1 MLWLGSFFAFITL
14 LTVAVTIVFM
24 MVLLELFLI
33 TSLLRKFETVPDL
46 SDGWMRRHVDKAGGS
61 WFWATRLWWR
71 DDDNPG

>member
-1 MLWLGSFFAFITL
+1 
-14 LTVAVTIVFM
+14 M

-71 DDDNPG
+71 DDDNPGRNQTGIGRDLDKKFL